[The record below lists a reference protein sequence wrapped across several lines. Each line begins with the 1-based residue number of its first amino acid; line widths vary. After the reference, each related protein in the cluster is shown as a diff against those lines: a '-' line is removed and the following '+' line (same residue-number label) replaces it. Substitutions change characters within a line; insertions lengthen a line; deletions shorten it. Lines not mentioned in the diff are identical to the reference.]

1 MRVALFSLTIVA
13 GVVGSVLGAVIQDER
28 VTNGTVSPQG
38 QAPYF
43 AQLLVNQGGEN
54 YSRCGATIIDETTV
68 ITAAHCIYSTASG
81 SAYPAEKVYVIYGSV
96 KSLDGTYVRATKV
109 SAHPQYTGGGALHND
124 IAIVQV
130 PKMELKP
137 GFAEK
142 ITVFNGDIKP
152 KQEMQIFGWGKTRT
166 GGSSSDSPQSLL
178 TQKVYVGEPKDCKDI
193 DSTYEDANGSLICA
207 NNNYN
212 VGVDVCQGD
221 SGTGTTVISGGK
233 AYFAGLVS
241 YGRDKYYNPT
251 CGEAGSFG
259 MYTRVSYFAKWI
271 ESVTGKAVA
280 VGPLATATTPT
291 QTPVP
296 TPKPTSSF
304 CFFFI
309 CF

>member
-1 MRVALFSLTIVA
+1 
-13 GVVGSVLGAVIQDER
+13 
-28 VTNGTVSPQG
+28 
-38 QAPYF
+38 
-43 AQLLVNQGGEN
+43 
-54 YSRCGATIIDETTV
+54 
-68 ITAAHCIYSTASG
+68 
-81 SAYPAEKVYVIYGSV
+81 
-96 KSLDGTYVRATKV
+96 
-109 SAHPQYTGGGALHND
+109 
-124 IAIVQV
+124 
-130 PKMELKP
+130 
-137 GFAEK
+137 
-142 ITVFNGDIKP
+142 
-152 KQEMQIFGWGKTRT
+152 
-166 GGSSSDSPQSLL
+166 
-178 TQKVYVGEPKDCKDI
+178 VYVGEPKDCKDI

-271 ESVTGKAVA
+271 ESVTGKSVA

-291 QTPVP
+291 ETQAPVP